1 MDSGRAIPAS
11 DAGLGATAK
20 SWGIFVGRRLEA
32 LLRLVLRGYPI
43 VILLGAWQLL
53 ATSGLVSERLLPDVG
68 LVFDA
73 IVTFVGSGNFW
84 YHSSYTLERILVSF
98 AMAVPLGVAM
108 GTLLARSRTW
118 EALFEPM
125 FLFGYS
131 VPKIALYPI
140 FIFIF
145 GFGSG
150 SKIGLAV
157 LEALYPIAISTYYG
171 VRSTDRTLIWAAQN
185 MGAGPRRIFFKVLLP
200 SALPYIFSSLRIAM
214 HVALVVI
221 ILLEIIG
228 DNRGLGFYVTYA
240 TASYQYA
247 AFFAGIAAIMLW
259 GFVLDQITN
268 YLRDVV
274 VFWQRPIKRA

>member
-1 MDSGRAIPAS
+1 LDSGRAIGAS
-11 DAGLGATAK
+11 GTGLGSAAR
-20 SWGIFVGRRLEA
+20 SWGVFARHRLAA
-32 LLRLVLRGYPI
+32 LLRTMLRGYPI
-43 VILLGAWQLL
+43 VIMLAAWQLL
-53 ATSGLVSERLLPDVG
+53 STSGLVPARLLPDLG
-68 LVFDA
+68 LIFDA
-73 IVTFVGSGNFW
+73 IVTFVASGDFW
-84 YHSSYTLERILVSF
+84 YHSSFTLERILISF
-98 AMAVPLGVAM
+98 ALAVPLGVTI

-131 VPKIALYPI
+131 VPKIALYPV
-140 FIFIF
+140 FVFIF
-145 GFGSG
+145 GFGGG
-150 SKIGLAV
+150 SKISLAA

-171 VRSTDRTLIWAAQN
+171 VRSADRTLIWAAQN

-200 SALPYIFSSLRIAM
+200 SALPFIFSSLRIAM

-228 DNRGLGFYVTYA
+228 DNRGLGYYVTYA

-268 YLRDVV
+268 FLRDVV